1 MKAAGSS
8 AQAVAK
14 AASTDEGLTSLSATA
29 YETIKRRILQNA
41 YPGGFQV
48 LEEQLCEELGMSRTP
63 LREALVRLALEG
75 LVEILPRRGMR
86 VLPLA
91 AADIADIFQVLSSLE
106 LLAVRL
112 LAERADNKASVARMQ
127 AEVDAMKKA
136 LADDDLD
143 GWAAADERFHR
154 ALVDESGNP
163 RLAAAARNL
172 LDQSQRFRIFTLRM
186 RERPGKSTRSHEA
199 LVGALRRHDVEK
211 ATEEHSHHKANWHTY
226 MAELMAKFGIR
237 QI

>member
-1 MKAAGSS
+1 MAE
-8 AQAVAK
+8 VAK
-14 AASTDEGLTSLSATA
+14 APVAEEALTSRSNAA
-29 YETIKRRILQNA
+29 YETIKHRILQNI

-63 LREALVRLALEG
+63 LREALVRLELEG
-75 LVEILPRRGMR
+75 LVEIIPRRGMR
-86 VLPLA
+86 VLPLV

-106 LLAVRL
+106 VLAVRL
-112 LAERADNKASVARMQ
+112 LAERGDNKDSVLRLQ

-136 LADDDLD
+136 LAQDDLD
-143 GWAAADERFHR
+143 AWAAADERFHR

-163 RLAAAARNL
+163 RLAAAARTL

-186 RERPGKSTRSHEA
+186 RDRPTKSTRSHEA
-199 LVGALRRHDVEK
+199 LVSAIRRHESDK
-211 ATEEHSHHKANWHTY
+211 ATEEHSRHKVNWHVQ

>member
-1 MKAAGSS
+1 MRAAI
-8 AQAVAK
+8 AEETLPL
-14 AASTDEGLTSLSATA
+14 AAAA
-29 YETIKRRILQNA
+29 YEKIKLRILQNV

-48 LEEQLCEELGMSRTP
+48 IEEELCAELGMSRTP
-63 LREALVRLALEG
+63 LREALVRLELEG
-75 LVEILPRRGMR
+75 LVEIIPRRGMR

-106 LLAVRL
+106 ILAVRL
-112 LAERADNKASVARMQ
+112 LAERADNRDSVARMQ
-127 AEVDAMKKA
+127 VEVDAMKKA

-143 GWAAADERFHR
+143 AWAAADERFHR

-163 RLAAAARNL
+163 RLAAAARTL

-186 RERPGKSTRSHEA
+186 RDRPTKSTRSHEA
-199 LVGALRRHDVEK
+199 LVSAIRKHDVER
-211 ATEEHSHHKANWHTY
+211 ATDEHSHHKVNWHVQ
-226 MAELMAKFGIR
+226 MSDLMAKFGIR

>member
-1 MKAAGSS
+1 MRVSDPEATLAE
-8 AQAVAK
+8 A
-14 AASTDEGLTSLSATA
+14 LPSLSGTA
-29 YETIKRRILQNA
+29 YETIKHRILQNV

-48 LEEQLCEELGMSRTP
+48 IEEQLCDELGMSRTP
-63 LREALVRLALEG
+63 LREALVRLELEG
-75 LVEILPRRGMR
+75 LVEIIPRRGMR

-106 LLAVRL
+106 ILAVRL
-112 LAERADNKASVARMQ
+112 LAERGDNKASVARMQ
-127 AEVDAMKKA
+127 VEVDAMKKA

-143 GWAAADERFHR
+143 LWAAADERFHR

-163 RLAAAARNL
+163 RLAAAARTL

-186 RERPGKSTRSHEA
+186 RDRPTKSTRSHEA
-199 LVGALRRHDVEK
+199 LVSAIRKHDVER
-211 ATEEHSHHKANWHTY
+211 AMEEHSHHKVNWHVQ
-226 MAELMAKFGIR
+226 MSDLMAKFGIR